1 VVKAGGWVGKVSE
14 LGSKGQCILISTF
27 GCSSGDVLAWS
38 RCVTFLQENENE
50 AVLGGKYR
58 W

>member
-1 VVKAGGWVGKVSE
+1 VGKVSE